1 MGIKFHVV
9 VLILSV
15 FEIKKFGCNCRL
27 KKNICNFCREIGLFK
42 QRKIT
47 NRHSIEIFI
56 FQKNYRLLRFDLI
69 FPFLFSNGSRSQLVV
84 YSFFFLVYCS
94 LSLFLVCLY
103 VMVKVCLKANILTTV
118 ATIAISSA

>member
-9 VLILSV
+9 ILILSV

-69 FPFLFSNGSRSQLVV
+69 FPFLFSNG
-84 YSFFFLVYCS
+84 
-94 LSLFLVCLY
+94 
-103 VMVKVCLKANILTTV
+103 
-118 ATIAISSA
+118 